1 MSELKYVVISDV
13 HLGHRRNPTSRII
26 ENLKAFTDNLPK
38 GLDIF
43 FIAGDLFDR
52 LLDNSMPDGIEISL
66 WLHHLLL
73 YCAKHRIRLRIL
85 EGTPSHDWRQSSMIG
100 SIRYISGVPVDV
112 EYISALHIEKI
123 DELGISILYVP
134 DEWDVDPNNT
144 YKQVKGLM
152 HDLSLSQVDIAI
164 MHGQFTYQ
172 IPNAP
177 ATVPRHSE
185 DLYLGIVK
193 HYIHIGHVHTHS
205 YFDRIVAQ
213 GSFDRLA
220 HGEEEPKGGVYVN
233 IRRND
238 SYVDR
243 SYTFIEN
250 PNALIFKT
258 INVRGESLDD
268 IVGYLDKQIL
278 RYPTGSYIR
287 LKGKPGN
294 ATFRSFDE
302 IKKRYALYVLSR
314 VGDDVDKPL
323 ATVSIDKDDDNHNQL
338 SITPDNIV
346 TLLADSIKS
355 KYNVTDAQWMFFHK
369 CMSELGN
376 CSVPI

>member
-1 MSELKYVVISDV
+1 MSELKYVIISDV

-26 ENLKAFTDNLPK
+26 DNLKAFTDNLPK
-38 GLDIF
+38 DLDIF

-66 WLHHLLL
+66 WLHQLLL
-73 YCAKHRIRLRIL
+73 YCARHKIRLRIL
-85 EGTPSHDWRQSSMIG
+85 EGTPSHDWRQSSMVG
-100 SIRYISGVPVDV
+100 SIHYISGVPVDV
-112 EYISALHIEKI
+112 AYISTLHIEQI
-123 DELGISILYVP
+123 ADLGINILYVP
-134 DEWDVDPNNT
+134 DEWDIDPGNT
-144 YKQVKGLM
+144 YKQIKGLM
-152 HDLSLSQVDIAI
+152 QELSLSQVDIAI

-177 ATVPRHSE
+177 ATIPRHSE
-185 DLYLGIVK
+185 ELYLDIVK
-193 HYIHIGHVHTHS
+193 HYIHIGHIHTHS
-205 YFDRIVAQ
+205 YFDRIIAQ

-220 HGEEEPKGGVYVN
+220 HGEEEVKGGVYVS
-233 IRRND
+233 IRRSD
-238 SYVDR
+238 GYTDK

-258 INVRGESLDD
+258 INVRGETLDD

-278 RYPTGSYIR
+278 KYPTGSYIR

-294 ATFRSFDE
+294 ATFRCYDE
-302 IKKRYALYVLSR
+302 IKKRYALYVLTR
-314 VGDDVDKPL
+314 LGDDADKPL
-323 ATVSIDKDDDNHNQL
+323 STVSINTDDDTYNQL

-355 KYNVTDAQWMFFHK
+355 KYTVSDAQWVHFHRY
-369 CMSELGN
+369 MSEL
-376 CSVPI
+376 S